1 MKETI
6 PVYESSG
13 NVFADLGLPDAEEA
27 KAKAGLAQR
36 ITEVITL
43 KGLTQVQAAELLGID
58 QPKISHLLRGRL
70 TGFSTDRLLKY
81 LTLLDQDIQIII
93 RSKAPSHKHGTVSV
107 TAPYSRTPKGKPSC
121 SKSPP
126 LCNKPAFPYRLIR
139 LPFLSKPAAFRRGE

>member
-1 MKETI
+1 MMETPNECGGGKPLPRLGRPSEEDIAMRKTI

-36 ITEVITL
+36 ITEVIAL

-70 TGFSTDRLLKY
+70 TGFSTDRLFRY
-81 LTLLDQDIQIII
+81 LTLLDQDVQIII

-107 TAPYSRTPKGKPSC
+107 TAP
-121 SKSPP
+121 
-126 LCNKPAFPYRLIR
+126 
-139 LPFLSKPAAFRRGE
+139 